1 MPNSERYRNK
11 QGFQPRPP
19 CATPS
24 KTAQGT
30 APIPTTLILGG
41 ARSGKSRHAETLLAS
56 HQAPWHYL
64 ATAQAFDAEMRE
76 RIALHQA
83 RRDHNWHT
91 TEAPLDLITPL
102 EAAGTT
108 PVLIDC
114 LTIWLTNL
122 LLAEADL
129 TAESA
134 RLAAALSPRTTPTIL
149 VASEVGLGIVPEN
162 ALARRFRDAAGL
174 LHQRIASS
182 ADHVIFMVA
191 GLPLTV
197 K

>member
-1 MPNSERYRNK
+1 M
-11 QGFQPRPP
+11 
-19 CATPS
+19 
-24 KTAQGT
+24 
-30 APIPTTLILGG
+30 TLILGG

-76 RIALHQA
+76 RIALHRA

-102 EAAGTT
+102 EAAGPT

-134 RLAAALSPRTTPTIL
+134 RLAAALSTRTAPTIL

-174 LHQRIASS
+174 LHQRIAAG

>member
-1 MPNSERYRNK
+1 
-11 QGFQPRPP
+11 
-19 CATPS
+19 
-24 KTAQGT
+24 
-30 APIPTTLILGG
+30 
-41 ARSGKSRHAETLLAS
+41 
-56 HQAPWHYL
+56 
-64 ATAQAFDAEMRE
+64 MRE
-76 RIALHQA
+76 RIALHQT

-91 TEAPLDLITPL
+91 TEAPFDLITPL
-102 EAAGTT
+102 QAAGTA

-134 RLAAALSPRTTPTIL
+134 RLAAALSTRTAPTIL

-174 LHQRIASS
+174 LHQRIAAG